1 MTQLFLGTERGKKV
15 GENIDLHEIYPW
27 AEHSNMWLV

>member
-1 MTQLFLGTERGKKV
+1 MTQLFLGTERGKEV
-15 GENIDLHEIYPW
+15 GENIDLNKIYPW